1 MKVKKGDT
9 IQMLAG
15 KDRGKNGKII
25 EVQPVTARVVV
36 EGLNLLTKHQKA
48 KKQGEKGQK
57 IQIPR
62 AVTVSNV
69 ALVCPKCN
77 KPTRV
82 GYSVKGDKKL
92 RMCKQCQATF

>member
-69 ALVCPKCN
+69 ALICPKCS

-82 GYSVKGDKKL
+82 GYSVSGDKKL

>member
-69 ALVCPKCN
+69 ALICPKCN

-82 GYSVKGDKKL
+82 GYSVSGDKKL
-92 RMCKQCQATF
+92 RSCKQCQATF

>member
-25 EVQPVTARVVV
+25 EVRTDAGRVVV
-36 EGLNLLTKHQKA
+36 EGLNLVTKHQKA
-48 KKQGEKGQK
+48 RKQGEKGQK
-57 IQIPR
+57 IQMPM
-62 AVTVSNV
+62 AVNISNV
-69 ALVCPKCN
+69 SLVCPKCG

-82 GYSVKGDKKL
+82 GYKVSGDKKL
-92 RMCKQCQATF
+92 RMCKHCEATF